1 MHEGN
6 AGEIDFG
13 SSQHEL
19 RVSEG
24 SSYWESTVQHIANQ
38 VLLMRMIPD
47 NVYASISS
55 HFHSRIGKSCRH
67 SRAAK
72 HIKCPLF
79 LGIHHLTVRD
89 LDETNSTG
97 KQGSRKYKQA
107 ITKISDL
114 VYHLLTLWKFTRR
127 TFPFYTS
134 EIHKNNIFFF
144 QNGLPTLIP
153 RSHFYFLYLICF
165 QTVFSVFCSSSDA
178 STYIQI
184 ENPSLI

>member
-1 MHEGN
+1 MYEGN
-6 AGEIDFG
+6 PGEIDFG

-24 SSYWESTVQHIANQ
+24 SSYWESTVHHIANQ

-55 HFHSRIGKSCRH
+55 HFHSRNGKSCRH

-72 HIKCPLF
+72 HMKCPLL

-97 KQGSRKYKQA
+97 KQRSRKYKQP

-114 VYHLLTLWKFTRR
+114 VYRLLVLWKFTR

-134 EIHKNNIFFF
+134 EIHTNDIFLLKRLTHTNSHESFLFSLRYLFSNCILGIFF
-144 QNGLPTLIP
+144 QL
-153 RSHFYFLYLICF
+153 
-165 QTVFSVFCSSSDA
+165 
-178 STYIQI
+178 
-184 ENPSLI
+184 

>member
-1 MHEGN
+1 MYEGN
-6 AGEIDFG
+6 LGEIDFG

-24 SSYWESTVQHIANQ
+24 SSYWQSTVQHIANQ

-55 HFHSRIGKSCRH
+55 HLHSRIDKSCRH

-72 HIKCPLF
+72 HIKCPVF

-97 KQGSRKYKQA
+97 KQRSRKYKQA
-107 ITKISDL
+107 IIKISDL
-114 VYHLLTLWKFTRR
+114 VYHLRALWKFTRR

-134 EIHKNNIFFF
+134 EIHKKK
-144 QNGLPTLIP
+144 
-153 RSHFYFLYLICF
+153 HFSFKTAY
-165 QTVFSVFCSSSDA
+165 
-178 STYIQI
+178 
-184 ENPSLI
+184 PP

>member
-1 MHEGN
+1 MYEGN

-24 SSYWESTVQHIANQ
+24 SSYQKSTVQHITDQ
-38 VLLMRMIPD
+38 VLLTRMIPE

-55 HFHSRIGKSCRH
+55 HLHSEIGKSCRH
-67 SRAAK
+67 SREAK

-114 VYHLLTLWKFTRR
+114 VYHLFALWKFYSTD
-127 TFPFYTS
+127 FPLLYVRNT
-134 EIHKNNIFFF
+134 HK
-144 QNGLPTLIP
+144 
-153 RSHFYFLYLICF
+153 
-165 QTVFSVFCSSSDA
+165 
-178 STYIQI
+178 
-184 ENPSLI
+184 